1 MLMRAVD
8 AASHAAAV
16 TTTRLNG
23 CSAAAYRGRH
33 RGDVMTMTLSSEPA
47 GSETP
52 EDRLLLGRIAQ
63 RERVAFEALY
73 RRYYRR
79 VFHFVARLVRND
91 STAEEVV
98 ADVMFA
104 MWQGAATFAGS
115 SSVSTWLLGIAW
127 RQAMKTLER
136 NRKHSRVD
144 ADQELLDHAID
155 IHPTAN
161 PEAAAQSDSYH
172 AILLEAIAALGDHH
186 RIVVELTAEGHSYG
200 EIARITGSC
209 ENTVRT
215 RMFHARRQLKRFLA
229 RTALSDR
236 NIGNSAQALP

>member
-1 MLMRAVD
+1 MP
-8 AASHAAAV
+8 
-16 TTTRLNG
+16 
-23 CSAAAYRGRH
+23 
-33 RGDVMTMTLSSEPA
+33 TMTISTETSEA
-47 GSETP
+47 ESA
-52 EDRLLLGRIAQ
+52 EDRLLLGRVA
-63 RERVAFEALY
+63 ERDRAAFEALY

-104 MWQGAATFAGS
+104 MWRGAATFEGS
-115 SSVSTWLLGIAW
+115 STVSTWLLGIAW

-136 NRKHSRVD
+136 NRKHTRVD
-144 ADQELLDHAID
+144 ADHEILDHAID
-155 IHPTAN
+155 IHPSAN
-161 PEAAAQSDSYH
+161 PEAAAHSDSYN

-186 RIVVELTAEGHSYG
+186 RIVVELTAQGHSYG

-215 RMFHARRQLKRFLA
+215 RMFHARQQLKRFLA
-229 RTALSDR
+229 RTELSHRAMGKPAL
-236 NIGNSAQALP
+236 ALR

>member
-1 MLMRAVD
+1 ML
-8 AASHAAAV
+8 
-16 TTTRLNG
+16 
-23 CSAAAYRGRH
+23 
-33 RGDVMTMTLSSEPA
+33 TMTVSPEPA
-47 GSETP
+47 ESESA
-52 EDRLLLGRIAQ
+52 EDRLLLSRVAQ
-63 RERVAFEALY
+63 RERTAFEALY

-104 MWQGAATFAGS
+104 LWQGAATFEGS

-127 RQAMKTLER
+127 RQAMKTLEK
-136 NRKHSRVD
+136 NRKHTRTD
-144 ADQELLDHAID
+144 ADQEILDHAID
-155 IHPTAN
+155 IHPSAN
-161 PEAAAQSDSYH
+161 PEAAAHSDSYN

-215 RMFHARRQLKRFLA
+215 RMFHARQQLKRFLA
-229 RTALSDR
+229 RTELSD
-236 NIGNSAQALP
+236 GTMGKPALALR